1 VSGSA
6 AEREDAALATLLRR
20 AELVPAGR
28 VEAYGPHPDQVLEW
42 YAAGASSGAPRVVL
56 VHGGYFRP
64 TVDRTHL
71 RPMAAALARE
81 LRADVV
87 LAEYRRVPGRP
98 EDAVADI
105 AAVSDLLEGM
115 GEEPVWVGHS
125 AGGTLVLQRA
135 LDQVRPGVPAVAL
148 APVADL
154 RGAVAERLGD
164 GAVVEWLGP
173 RTATKPSRYAHLD
186 PARLAADL
194 PERRGR
200 VICLHGTGDLTV
212 PLEQSS
218 ASGLP
223 VRSVEGAHHY
233 DLIDPD
239 SPAWAAV
246 VAATTDVAGRA

>member
-1 VSGSA
+1 VAGSA
-6 AEREDAALATLLRR
+6 AEQEDAALAALLGR
-20 AELVPAGR
+20 AEQVAAGR
-28 VEAYGPHPDQVLEW
+28 VEAYGPHPDQVVEW
-42 YAAGASSGAPRVVL
+42 YAGGASSEPPPVVL
-56 VHGGYFRP
+56 VHGGFFRP
-64 TVDRTHL
+64 TIDRTHL
-71 RPMAAALARE
+71 RPMAAALVQQ
-81 LRADVV
+81 LRAPVV
-87 LAEYRRVPGRP
+87 LVEYRRVQGRP
-98 EDAVADI
+98 EDGVADI

-135 LDQVRPGVPAVAL
+135 LDQVRPAAPVVAL

-154 RGAVAERLGD
+154 RCAVAERLGD

-173 RTATKPSRYAHLD
+173 RTAAKPSRYAHLD
-186 PARLAADL
+186 PARLAEDL
-194 PERRGR
+194 PERRER
-200 VICLHGTGDLTV
+200 VTCLHGTGDRTV

-223 VRSVEGAHHY
+223 VRTVDGAHHY

-246 VAATTDVAGRA
+246 VAAVADVAGGA